1 MAVHRRSAGL
11 LAIMIEFCTK
21 KRMIAAIIF
30 LIGISV
36 MVLVIENHF
45 PIGGELKNSLSRPQE
60 NASELCDD
68 HSNIETVMVCRP
80 CNSFE
85 QKMHSFCELTGYV
98 EQVKCHSG
106 SDKDKEIY
114 RSCPQYAWVEE
125 QRFWIFEGCSAVVG
139 LASYGVVFLRRR
151 RLDRLLIEKVNRQIA
166 AGV

>member
-1 MAVHRRSAGL
+1 MAVNRRSAGL

-21 KRMIAAIIF
+21 KRMIAAIVF

-45 PIGGELKNSLSRPQE
+45 PIGNGLKNSLSPHQE

-68 HSNIETVMVCRP
+68 HGSIETVIECKP
-80 CNSFE
+80 CTAFD
-85 QKMHSFCELTGYV
+85 QKRISFCKLTGYI

-106 SDKDKEIY
+106 SNKDKELY
-114 RSCPQYAWVEE
+114 RSCPPYAWVEE

-139 LASYGVVFLRRR
+139 LASYGVVFLRQR